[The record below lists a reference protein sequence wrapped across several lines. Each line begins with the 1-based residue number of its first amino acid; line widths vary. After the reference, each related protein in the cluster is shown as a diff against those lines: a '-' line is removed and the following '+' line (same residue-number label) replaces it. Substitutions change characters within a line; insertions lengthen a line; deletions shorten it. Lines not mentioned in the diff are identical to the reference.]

1 MTALLEACAHW
12 LGTFRLDDAP
22 DDVQA
27 IARTCLIDTVGV
39 GLAGASTGLGRRA
52 TTLAGDIFGPGPA
65 TLFASPGSTLQAA
78 GAAFANAVCAHALD
92 FDDNCYAGVVHG
104 SAVIVPATLAI
115 CQAEDLSGEEFLA
128 AIIAG
133 AETEYAVGQ
142 ALGVGLYDRGWFTT
156 AFLGPVGACAAACHA
171 LKLGR
176 DRTANALGL
185 AVAAAGG
192 SKTCFGTDG
201 KALLVGKAAE
211 WGITAALMAARGL
224 TGPADALEGA
234 RGIGDLANGGMVDS
248 QAIRQV
254 GRRWYLRDPGIDIKP
269 IPVCLSS
276 HTAVDA
282 TLHIVRQHGL
292 VPHAIQ
298 SIVCDVSPIVSANLK
313 YADPHTPQ
321 ENQFSLQFAIGCS
334 LRFGVIRLEHLQLI
348 AATDPQLGRFM
359 QFVRM
364 TTTDRWQDPA
374 LRQTAPEGAFVT
386 VRMLDGTEYT
396 HFVSRSKGTAS
407 SPLSSAEIDDK
418 FTACASSSYD
428 DDVSVLLE
436 QLHNIEQ
443 IKSLRSLAFP
453 SSGYLQAREYRGPD
467 L

>member
-1 MTALLEACAHW
+1 MATLLEACALW
-12 LGTFRLDDAP
+12 LSTFRPGDAP
-22 DDVQA
+22 DDVRV

-39 GLAGASTGLGRRA
+39 GLAGASSGLGRRA
-52 TTLAGDIFGPGPA
+52 TALAGETFGPGPA
-65 TLFASPGSTLQAA
+65 TLFASPGGTLQAA

-104 SAVIVPATLAI
+104 SAVIVPAALAM

-142 ALGVGLYDRGWFTT
+142 ALGVSLYDRGWFTT

-176 DRTANALGL
+176 DGTANALGL
-185 AVAAAGG
+185 AAAAAGG

-234 RGIGDLANGGMVDS
+234 RGIGELANGGMVDGR
-248 QAIRQV
+248 AVGQV

-276 HTAVDA
+276 HAAVDA
-282 TLHIVRQHGL
+282 TLHIVGQHGL
-292 VPHAIQ
+292 EPDAIQ

-334 LRFGVIRLEHLQLI
+334 LRFGVVRLEHLELT
-348 AATDPQLGRFM
+348 AAADPQLGRFM
-359 QFVRM
+359 QLVHM
-364 TTTDRWQDPA
+364 TTSDRWHDPT

-386 VRMLDGTEYT
+386 VRMRDGTEYA
-396 HFVSRSKGTAS
+396 HFVSRSKGMAS
-407 SPLSSAEIDDK
+407 SPLSAAEIDGK
-418 FTACASSSYD
+418 FTACASFACG

-436 QLHNIEQ
+436 QLHNIER
-443 IKSLRSLAFP
+443 IASLRSLAFP
-453 SSGYLQAREYRGPD
+453 SGGHLQAREH
-467 L
+467 